1 MNEIK
6 EKSIASKIASLFW
19 EPSAT
24 FKALKNKINWA
35 DLVIPMLIIIVA
47 SLISSSYIIPIAM
60 SDTKARIENSERLS
74 DAQKEAGADQLQ

>member
-19 EPSAT
+19 EPSET
-24 FKALKNKINWA
+24 FKTLKNKINWA

-47 SLISSSYIIPIAM
+47 RLMSSSYIIPIAM

-74 DAQKEAGADQLQ
+74 DAQKEAGLVKI